1 LVELPSCRLTRR
13 SLLLGTAGLVAARTV
28 GSHSVSAQPVTPSPV
43 VQIVPPPIRDPESYK
58 VYIPAACKAG
68 DFFWYS
74 CEFDAAWAVL
84 KSFGIDSTFEELLA
98 IVGHDK
104 SIEPYYQET
113 PKGFVIHGGDISQ
126 AFCGNYTNSM
136 LARTR
141 ASAMRKAFKHY
152 GLRVS
157 MVRDRA
163 DIKGALKS
171 GRLVWVKVTVDF
183 QDWTPAKWITP
194 GGNEFPA
201 VLTNDHAAVVMGYD
215 ENVAVLRDTLGPTDT
230 NWNRL
235 HEYEVPWDRFMKC
248 WGAQGF
254 DGLAVGLNEG

>member
-1 LVELPSCRLTRR
+1 M
-13 SLLLGTAGLVAARTV
+13 LGTAGLVAAQAIA
-28 GSHSVSAQPVTPSPV
+28 GDSVSAQVPVPSPV
-43 VQIVPPPIRDPESYK
+43 VEIVPPPWRDPASYE

-84 KSFGIDSTFEELLA
+84 KTFGIDATFEDMLA
-98 IVGHDK
+98 IVGHDQ
-104 SIEPYYQET
+104 SIEPYYQDT
-113 PKGFVIHGGDISQ
+113 PDGVVIHGGDISQ
-126 AFCGNYTNSM
+126 HFSGNYVSSL

-141 ASAMRKAFKHY
+141 GSAVRKAFKHY

-157 MVRDRA
+157 AVQDRA
-163 DIKGALKS
+163 DIKGALES

-183 QDWTPAKWITP
+183 KDWTPATWIAP
-194 GGNEFPA
+194 DGDQFPA

-215 ENVAVLRDTLGPTDT
+215 EEVAVIRDTLGPTDT
-230 NWNRL
+230 NWDRL
-235 HEYEVPWDRFMKC
+235 HEYEVSWDLFMKC

-254 DGLAVGLNEG
+254 DGLAVGVNEG